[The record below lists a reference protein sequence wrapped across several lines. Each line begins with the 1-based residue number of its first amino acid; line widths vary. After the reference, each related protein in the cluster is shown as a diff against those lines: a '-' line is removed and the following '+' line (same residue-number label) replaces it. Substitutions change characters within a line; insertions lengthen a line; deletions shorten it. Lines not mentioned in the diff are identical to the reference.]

1 VAAGAERSEGSA
13 GVHGYLRGNHR
24 AGCGESLERELHTGA
39 AMPHSLTAYGLMS
52 LDSTLSPWASVR
64 TIVQADTENADA
76 PESADQRRARLM
88 AAAQA
93 GDRRAYER
101 VLADSILLIRLAA
114 RRQGVAADRLDDV
127 VQETLITVNRVR
139 HTYDPSRSYDAWL
152 TAIANRRAIDALRSR
167 DDVAFD
173 NHADIDDASAA
184 TEQWQRA
191 RTLREAIA
199 ELPPGQREAVEQMGL
214 HERSLSE
221 AAELTGRNTGA
232 LKVNL
237 HRALKALRERF
248 NGEP

>member
-1 VAAGAERSEGSA
+1 
-13 GVHGYLRGNHR
+13 
-24 AGCGESLERELHTGA
+24 
-39 AMPHSLTAYGLMS
+39 MPHSLTANGFMG
-52 LDSTLSPWASVR
+52 LDSALPPWTSVR
-64 TIVQADTENADA
+64 KIVQAEATTASA
-76 PESADQRRARLM
+76 SESPDQRRARLM
-88 AAAQA
+88 AAAQS

-101 VLADSILLIRLAA
+101 VLADSILLIRVAA

-167 DDVAFD
+167 GRRDSRELHDDFAFD
-173 NHADIDDASAA
+173 NHADLADASAA
-184 TEQWQRA
+184 TEQLQRA
-191 RTLREAIA
+191 QHLRAAIA